1 MRAIFFNCLGPN
13 AENSAEEVSERDLE
27 SQRLQRLFD
36 LWDLDHDDTLDM
48 SEFAL
53 GMRKFSQAKD
63 IDTTTTMHCLRLTP
77 TMAIC
82 SIERSSLTFWLI
94 LLRQVTLSF
103 TL

>member
-13 AENSAEEVSERDLE
+13 AENSAEEVDLE
-27 SQRLQRLFD
+27 YQRLQRLFD

-63 IDTTTTMHCLRLTP
+63 IDTTTTMQCLRLTP

-94 LLRQVTLSF
+94 LLRLVTLSF